1 MDGLDVSFT
10 LLAFVLVVAY
20 HLYLYIRINHTPHVV
35 RFSKINMLRILW
47 VDSVLGG
54 KKDVMV
60 VQTLRNWIMS
70 SSFLAS
76 TAIIIAL
83 GILNMTLTAEQ
94 QKHTPEALWIMKLSL
109 LAINFFLGFLNFA
122 LAVRLYNHLAFLLN
136 IPLNDAT
143 YTDFRQFVI
152 KTLNRTAYYYNVG
165 MRHYYFSIPLALWLL
180 GGFWLLLGTLV
191 LVFTLYRLDFGGND
205 MQWLQTE

>member
-1 MDGLDVSFT
+1 MSGLEASFT
-10 LLAFVLVVAY
+10 LLAFSVAAAY
-20 HLYLYIRINHTPHVV
+20 HLYLYIRMRHTPHSV
-35 RFSKINMLRILW
+35 RMGQINALRVLW
-47 VDSVLGG
+47 IDSVLGG

-83 GILNMTLTAEQ
+83 GILNVTLTAEQ
-94 QKHTPEALWIMKLSL
+94 QHTHEVLWVTKLAL

-136 IPLNDAT
+136 IPTNDKT
-143 YTDFRQFVI
+143 HHDLRQFVI
-152 KTLNRTAYYYNVG
+152 KTLKRTAYYYNMG

-180 GGFWLLLGTLV
+180 GSIWLLLGMLG
-191 LVFTLYRLDFGGND
+191 LLFLLYRLDFGNND
-205 MQWLQTE
+205 IHWLQAD